1 MSMNLTIS
9 LTSIKKATVTFL
21 HRFHIMIFVFIVLV
35 GLIFIV
41 YLLYNIVATASDTQG
56 YESDAAS
63 TAFDE
68 ATIKR
73 INELKSRDQSSS
85 ELDLSQGRTNPFVE

>member
-1 MSMNLTIS
+1 MNLTIS

-21 HRFHIMIFVFIVLV
+21 HRFHIMIFVIVVLV

-41 YLLYNIVATASDTQG
+41 YLLYNIIISSTDTNGATP
-56 YESDAAS
+56 
-63 TAFDE
+63 TATNTSFDE

-73 INELKSRDQSSS
+73 INDLKTREQSGDD
-85 ELDLSQGRTNPFVE
+85 LDLSQGRTNPFVE